1 MPDAPE
7 LIEADEDHDVS
18 MHDVDA
24 SDLAVDIDMADA
36 PYDSPLPLA
45 PVPTASADT
54 AMDVRYDDDVDMS
67 ESAAVQSPQQQQQQ
81 QQQEMVSSSAA
92 APVEE
97 VSVQAPA
104 NSAPPTAIS
113 FDFQQAEAS
122 ETRRIAKPRSRLR
135 RFQARAPA
143 PAPAMAPAPAHS
155 QPVPPPVPAAPV
167 VVAAQAPSSVGD
179 KDKGNVPESSADVD
193 EPTDP
198 THTFDSV
205 MLPGDLIRRLLESWI
220 EACATFMETSDLC
233 ANVSPRWIRS
243 WKQSTL
249 VDLGEKLPA
258 DVEKAHMAR
267 ENVAILVKRF
277 FQYNLL
283 RRMDGPVKDGKN
295 AVLRHVKELAAKEGI
310 DLGQVDI

>member
-1 MPDAPE
+1 MD
-7 LIEADEDHDVS
+7 
-18 MHDVDA
+18 
-24 SDLAVDIDMADA
+24 
-36 PYDSPLPLA
+36 
-45 PVPTASADT
+45 
-54 AMDVRYDDDVDMS
+54 MDVRYDDDIDMS
-67 ESAAVQSPQQQQQQ
+67 ESAAVQSPQQQQQ
-81 QQQEMVSSSAA
+81 
-92 APVEE
+92 E

-135 RFQARAPA
+135 RVQARATA

-155 QPVPPPVPAAPV
+155 QPVPPPGPAAPV
-167 VVAAQAPSSVGD
+167 VVTAQSPSSVAD
-179 KDKGNVPESSADVD
+179 KDKGKAPESSADAD

-198 THTFDSV
+198 THTFESV

-233 ANVSPRWIRS
+233 SNVSPRWIRS
-243 WKQSTL
+243 WKQSTS

-258 DVEKAHMAR
+258 DVEEAHMAR

>member
-1 MPDAPE
+1 M
-7 LIEADEDHDVS
+7 
-18 MHDVDA
+18 
-24 SDLAVDIDMADA
+24 
-36 PYDSPLPLA
+36 
-45 PVPTASADT
+45 
-54 AMDVRYDDDVDMS
+54 
-67 ESAAVQSPQQQQQQ
+67 
-81 QQQEMVSSSAA
+81 
-92 APVEE
+92 
-97 VSVQAPA
+97 
-104 NSAPPTAIS
+104 AIS
-113 FDFQQAEAS
+113 FDFQEAEAS

-143 PAPAMAPAPAHS
+143 PAPAMPPAPAHS

-167 VVAAQAPSSVGD
+167 VVAAQSPSSVGD
-179 KDKGNVPESSADVD
+179 KDKGNAPESSADAD

-198 THTFDSV
+198 THTFESV
-205 MLPGDLIRRLLESWI
+205 MLPGDLIRRLFESWI

-233 ANVSPRWIRS
+233 ANVSPRWTRS

-258 DVEKAHMAR
+258 DVEEAHMAR